1 MKYNEMDQDT
11 YNLFLDTLKRYV
23 KERMVPAENEVVE
36 ANEIPEHMLEEMRNL
51 GLFGLNIAEEYGGAG
66 LKS

>member
-23 KERMVPAENEVVE
+23 KERMVPA
-36 ANEIPEHMLEEMRNL
+36 
-51 GLFGLNIAEEYGGAG
+51 G
-66 LKS
+66 K